1 MSDEPAFAEAWQA
14 QAFAMVQALQQQGHI
29 TPREWMDAL
38 STEIAASNAR
48 GEPDDGSRYY
58 DCWLAALEKLVVTK
72 RFMSQAEMAGR
83 KREWDEA
90 ARATP
95 HGQPIVLKR

>member
-1 MSDEPAFAEAWQA
+1 MSDEPVFAEAWQA
-14 QAFAMVQALQQQGHI
+14 QAFAMVQALQQQGHL

-38 STEIAASNAR
+38 SAEIVVSNMR

-58 DCWLAALEKLVVTK
+58 DCWLAALEKLVVVK
-72 RFMSQAEMAGR
+72 DFMSQAEMARR
-83 KREWDEA
+83 KQEWDEA
-90 ARATP
+90 ARDTP